1 MQLIPTT
8 DQLFSLDVNDYYTN
22 NRSDLMQGESQVVID
37 KVIGQQGYDVGHL
50 FSATGG
56 GSALIGSVCTRGK
69 GSGVSGLGM
78 PMGDAF
84 DIDIVA
90 HEIGHQFGA
99 EHTHNTGCN
108 RVSYNAVEREAVPQS
123 WDTQVSVDRMFSELR
138 CYVP

>member
-1 MQLIPTT
+1 MYP
-8 DQLFSLDVNDYYTN
+8 
-22 NRSDLMQGESQVVID
+22 
-37 KVIGQQGYDVGHL
+37 
-50 FSATGG
+50 
-56 GSALIGSVCTRGK
+56 GK

-123 WDTQVSVDRMFSELR
+123 WDTQVSVDRMFK
-138 CYVP
+138 